1 MSSSLTLPSARK
13 SGRGS
18 PRAIYALGEAAR
30 ASQRSSDSLFDSC
43 TVLYAQQ
50 YVLCA
55 TWLVAHFQIGHCF
68 FHVTADPLN
77 YAFFFCCCHSL
88 ECATHVSAATK
99 PPEII
104 KCVRI
109 LYVNHYVGARHA
121 PMSGRF
127 HPIIKCVRPSQKS
140 SWSAE
145 KYTTFFDPLAEI
157 ISVPERNSLNTF
169 KKKIMIKVFHG
180 LKLPCFYPILDEQK
194 LGICRII

>member
-1 MSSSLTLPSARK
+1 MYCSIRPAVCAVCNMTSRPLPNWPLFLSRDCRSLKLR
-13 SGRGS
+13 
-18 PRAIYALGEAAR
+18 
-30 ASQRSSDSLFDSC
+30 
-43 TVLYAQQ
+43 
-50 YVLCA
+50 
-55 TWLVAHFQIGHCF
+55 
-68 FHVTADPLN
+68 
-77 YAFFFCCCHSL
+77 FFCCCHSL

-169 KKKIMIKVFHG
+169 KKEIMIKVFHG